1 MHVINDNTL
10 WHLQD
15 KENRRSPANA
25 PAEPSEPQAA
35 SSPNI
40 ASPAFLTPA
49 RFSETIKDVQAGIC
63 VADRD
68 KACQPSTSA
77 STHTAFAAS
86 TPKIDDASSSSA
98 ARAAAHAETTKQHRA
113 RTRLGNPAFST
124 PAISQCPAEHA
135 ATPAEAEQV
144 SEVSVKTPF
153 AHRNGS

>member
-1 MHVINDNTL
+1 MITRL

-40 ASPAFLTPA
+40 ARPAFLTPA
-49 RFSETIKDVQAGIC
+49 RFSETRKDVHAGIS
-63 VADRD
+63 VADKD

-86 TPKIDDASSSSA
+86 TPKIDDASSRSA
-98 ARAAAHAETTKQHRA
+98 ARTAAHETTKQHRA

-135 ATPAEAEQV
+135 ATPAEAKQV
-144 SEVSVKTPF
+144 SEVSVKKHL